1 MQGIKK
7 CSKQFNVV
15 LIGKFSFKTMD
26 TSNINKIRMSYIND
40 NVKLFIRFCKIHD
53 LYGFIKKYYSSILH
67 LNADLND
74 RLVSTYVSVLINKE
88 YSIYTLCKITNCN
101 ASYLASK
108 KIERDEKIDKLNELW
123 QEFAK
128 EQIKKD
134 NNIFF
139 KKYINKHA
147 ASLSNSYY
155 SMYGSDLSQSYS
167 TVHLDRISQQI
178 KSMSR
183 VLPDYY
189 INN

>member
-7 CSKQFNVV
+7 CSKQLNVRF
-15 LIGKFSFKTMD
+15 IGKFSLKTMN
-26 TSNINKIRMSYIND
+26 TSDINSYIND
-40 NVKLFIRFCKIHD
+40 NVKLFIRFCKMHD

-88 YSIYTLCKITNCN
+88 YIIYTITDCN
-101 ASYLASK
+101 ASYLVSK
-108 KIERDEKIDKLNELW
+108 QIQRDEKINKFNKLW
-123 QEFAK
+123 HEFAK

-134 NNIFF
+134 DDISF
-139 KKYINKHA
+139 KKYINKHV

-155 SMYGSDLSQSYS
+155 SMYDSDLSKSYS

-178 KSMSR
+178 QSMSR

>member
-1 MQGIKK
+1 MQQIKK
-7 CSKQFNVV
+7 CSKQFNVGF
-15 LIGKFSFKTMD
+15 IGKFSLKTMN
-26 TSNINKIRMSYIND
+26 TSDINSYIND

-67 LNADLND
+67 LNADLKG

-88 YSIYTLCKITNCN
+88 YIIYTITDCN
-101 ASYLASK
+101 ASYLVSK
-108 KIERDEKIDKLNELW
+108 QIQRDEKINKFNELW
-123 QEFAK
+123 HEFAK

-134 NNIFF
+134 NDISF

-155 SMYGSDLSQSYS
+155 SMYGPDLYQSYS
-167 TVHLDRISQQI
+167 TVHLDRISQQTQ
-178 KSMSR
+178 SMSR
-183 VLPDYY
+183 VLHDYY

>member
-1 MQGIKK
+1 M
-7 CSKQFNVV
+7 N
-15 LIGKFSFKTMD
+15 
-26 TSNINKIRMSYIND
+26 TSDINKIRMSYIND

-53 LYGFIKKYYSSILH
+53 LYGFIKKHYSSIFH
-67 LNADLND
+67 LNADLNG
-74 RLVSTYVSVLINKE
+74 RLVSTYVYVLLNKE
-88 YSIYTLCKITNCN
+88 YMIYTITICN
-101 ASYLASK
+101 GDYLASK

-123 QEFAK
+123 NEFAK

-134 NNIFF
+134 NDIFF
-139 KKYINKHA
+139 KKYINKHV

>member
-1 MQGIKK
+1 M
-7 CSKQFNVV
+7 N
-15 LIGKFSFKTMD
+15 
-26 TSNINKIRMSYIND
+26 TSDINKIRMSYIND

-53 LYGFIKKYYSSILH
+53 LYGFIKKHYRSIVH
-67 LNADLND
+67 LNADLNG

-88 YSIYTLCKITNCN
+88 YIIYTLCKITNCN

-108 KIERDEKIDKLNELW
+108 KIERDEKIDKFNELW

-134 NNIFF
+134 NDIFF
-139 KKYINKHA
+139 KKYINKHV

-178 KSMSR
+178 QSMSS

>member
-1 MQGIKK
+1 M
-7 CSKQFNVV
+7 N
-15 LIGKFSFKTMD
+15 
-26 TSNINKIRMSYIND
+26 TSDINSYIND

-53 LYGFIKKYYSSILH
+53 LYGFIKKYYSSIIH

-108 KIERDEKIDKLNELW
+108 QIQRDEKINKFNELW
-123 QEFAK
+123 HEFAK
-128 EQIKKD
+128 KQIKKD
-134 NNIFF
+134 NDISF

-147 ASLSNSYY
+147 ASLSNYY
-155 SMYGSDLSQSYS
+155 YGMYDDDFRQSYS

-178 KSMSR
+178 QSMSS

>member
-1 MQGIKK
+1 M
-7 CSKQFNVV
+7 N
-15 LIGKFSFKTMD
+15 
-26 TSNINKIRMSYIND
+26 TSDINSYIND

-67 LNADLND
+67 LNAVLND

-88 YSIYTLCKITNCN
+88 YIIYTITDCN

-123 QEFAK
+123 NEFAK

-134 NNIFF
+134 KDIFL

-147 ASLSNSYY
+147 ASLSNYY
-155 SMYGSDLSQSYS
+155 YGMYGPDLSQSYS
-167 TVHLDRISQQI
+167 SVHLDRISQQI
-178 KSMSR
+178 QSMSR

>member
-1 MQGIKK
+1 MQQIKK
-7 CSKQFNVV
+7 CSKQLNVRF
-15 LIGKFSFKTMD
+15 IGKFSLKTMN
-26 TSNINKIRMSYIND
+26 TSDMNKIRMSYIND

-53 LYGFIKKYYSSILH
+53 LYGFIKKYCISIIH

-74 RLVSTYVSVLINKE
+74 RPVSTYVSVLINKE

-123 QEFAK
+123 NEFAK

-134 NNIFF
+134 KDIFL
-139 KKYINKHA
+139 KKYFNKHA
-147 ASLSNSYY
+147 ASLSNYY
-155 SMYGSDLSQSYS
+155 YGMYDDDFRQSYS

-178 KSMSR
+178 KSMSS

>member
-40 NVKLFIRFCKIHD
+40 NVKLFIRFCKMHD
-53 LYGFIKKYYSSILH
+53 LYGFIKKYYPSIFH
-67 LNADLND
+67 LTADLNG

-88 YSIYTLCKITNCN
+88 YSIYTITICN
-101 ASYLASK
+101 SSYLASK
-108 KIERDEKIDKLNELW
+108 KTERDEKIDKLNELW

-134 NNIFF
+134 NDIFF
-139 KKYINKHA
+139 KKYINKHV
-147 ASLSNSYY
+147 ASLPNSYY
-155 SMYGSDLSQSYS
+155 GMYGSDLYQSYS
-167 TVHLDRISQQI
+167 SIHLDRISQHI
-178 KSMSR
+178 KRMSR
-183 VLPDYY
+183 ILPDYY
-189 INN
+189 FNT

>member
-88 YSIYTLCKITNCN
+88 YIIYTITDCD
-101 ASYLASK
+101 AGYLVSK
-108 KIERDEKIDKLNELW
+108 QIQRDEKINKFNELW

-134 NNIFF
+134 NDISF
-139 KKYINKHA
+139 KKYINKYA
-147 ASLSNSYY
+147 ASLSNPYY
-155 SMYGSDLSQSYS
+155 SMYGHDLSQSYS
-167 TVHLDRISQQI
+167 TVHLDRISQ
-178 KSMSR
+178 
-183 VLPDYY
+183 
-189 INN
+189 

>member
-1 MQGIKK
+1 M
-7 CSKQFNVV
+7 N
-15 LIGKFSFKTMD
+15 
-26 TSNINKIRMSYIND
+26 TSDINKIRMSYIND

-53 LYGFIKKYYSSILH
+53 LYGFIKKHYSSIFH
-67 LNADLND
+67 LSADLNG

-134 NNIFF
+134 NDISF
-139 KKYINKHA
+139 KKYINKYA

-155 SMYGSDLSQSYS
+155 SMYGPDLSQSYS
-167 TVHLDRISQQI
+167 TVHLERISQQI
-178 KSMSR
+178 KSMPIILS
-183 VLPDYY
+183 DYY
-189 INN
+189 LNN